1 MLHTFDK
8 RHAVHRIERRN
19 ATNYYILTS
28 AKIQQDRSAGGP
40 LPRPNDSTGYA
51 YDSVS
56 EGSEIKIYHYNSGLQ
71 TAPTV
76 FVDSD
81 DDYPPQL
88 GIQYP
93 VGFENG
99 LNIDEFEGIRPDYRG
114 TFKWQGSYLYYR
126 YAKDGEF
133 GVARVNTGGTTTKMI
148 GQAVGKY
155 QNHLNFAFDI
165 NSSGSIYFVY
175 ATTQPNQFHW

>member
-1 MLHTFDK
+1 M
-8 RHAVHRIERRN
+8 
-19 ATNYYILTS
+19 
-28 AKIQQDRSAGGP
+28 
-40 LPRPNDSTGYA
+40 PRQADSTEYA
-51 YDSVS
+51 YDSLA

-71 TAPTV
+71 TPPTV

-126 YAKDGEF
+126 YAKDAEF
-133 GVARVNTGGTTTKMI
+133 GVARVNTGGTTERLIHETDL
-148 GQAVGKY
+148 GFH
-155 QNHLNFAFDI
+155 NHLKFC
-165 NSSGSIYFVY
+165 V
-175 ATTQPNQFHW
+175 